1 MRCYV
6 NFGMV
11 SGQSIALGSAEGES
25 MVAAGGAE
33 TLEITRSRPAR
44 S

>member
-1 MRCYV
+1 
-6 NFGMV
+6 MV

-25 MVAAGGAE
+25 MVAACGAGGE
-33 TLEITRSRPAR
+33 TLEITRSRSAR